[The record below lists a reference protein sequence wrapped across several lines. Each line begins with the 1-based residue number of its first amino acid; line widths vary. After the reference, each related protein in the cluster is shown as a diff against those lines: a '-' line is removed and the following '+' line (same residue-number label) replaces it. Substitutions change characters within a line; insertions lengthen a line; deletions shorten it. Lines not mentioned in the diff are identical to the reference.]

1 MPDLSQKFRVLLSLS
16 QRASLEAVLRQ
27 QSVGVAKARKARILL
42 LSDENHPDGRRRD
55 RDIAELVG
63 LSERQVVRI
72 RQQFVRE
79 GDAALERKPMPPRAG
94 KLDGKAEAQLITI
107 CCSKAPKG
115 CDRWTLQLLSDE
127 LCRLKIVKSI
137 SRETVRKYLKKTASS
152 RGMKSGSAS
161 RKRTV
166 RGS

>member
-1 MPDLSQKFRVLLSLS
+1 MPDLSQKRRVLLSAE
-16 QRASLEAVLRQ
+16 QRSSMEAILRQ
-27 QSVGVAKARKARILL
+27 QSVGVAKVRKARILL

-72 RQQFVRE
+72 RQQFVCE
-79 GDAALERKPMPPRAG
+79 GDAMLERKPLPPRAG

-107 CCSKAPKG
+107 CCSKAPAG
-115 CDRWTLQLLSDE
+115 RNRWTLELLCDE
-127 LCRLKIVKSI
+127 LCRLKVVKSI
-137 SRETVRKYLKKTASS
+137 SRETVRKYLKKTSLS

-161 RKRTV
+161 RNRTAH
-166 RGS
+166 GS